1 MKALQNSLRI
11 LSAFFG
17 ERTTWGVTDLAAAL
31 QLEKPLVSKNL
42 SCFRD
47 AGFLQQD
54 AVTKLYS
61 PGIRS
66 FLLGSQFLGNNLLV
80 REASVE
86 LRRLTERTG
95 QTSTLCVLAGID
107 VVHLASV
114 EGPHFLDVGWRVGTW
129 VPFHAT
135 AVGKV
140 LFAFS
145 EPLVLEQAIASRGM
159 RRFTKTTICDPATFK
174 KQLAHAVQT
183 GWADT
188 NQETMD
194 GLTAQA
200 VPVFGENQRV
210 IGALGLIFP
219 KHAVAAVT
227 RARQIGLLHNSARR
241 ISVRLGAQV
250 YPYGK
255 AER

>member
-11 LSAFFG
+11 LSAFCG
-17 ERTTWGVTDLAAAL
+17 ERASWGVTDLAAAL
-31 QLEKPLVSKNL
+31 NLAKPLVSKNL

-54 AVTKLYS
+54 AVTKTYS

-66 FLLGSQFLGNNLLV
+66 FLVGSQFLSGNTLL
-80 REASVE
+80 REAGAE

-95 QTSTLCVLAGID
+95 QTSTLCVLAGPN

-129 VPFHAT
+129 LPFHAT

-145 EPLVLEQAIASRGM
+145 DPKLLDEAIASRGM
-159 RRFTKTTICDPATFK
+159 PQFTKTTICDAATFK
-174 KQLAHAVQT
+174 KQLAQAVQS
-183 GWADT
+183 GWSET

-194 GLTAQA
+194 GPAAQA
-200 VPVFGENQRV
+200 VPVFGDKQEIV
-210 IGALGLIFP
+210 AALGLIFP
-219 KHAVAAVT
+219 KHAVTAANRT
-227 RARQIGLLHNSARR
+227 RQINLLHTSARR

-255 AER
+255 ASG